1 MDDNERGRPIRV
13 MLVDDHAMVR
23 DGLKVFLSNY
33 ADIEVV
39 AEADDGAEAL
49 ALCARFRP
57 DVVLMDLLMP
67 ELDGPTATARIR
79 SAYPHIQVIALTSFV
94 EEDLIRRALR
104 AGAVGYLLKDV
115 NPARLA
121 EAIRAA
127 HRGRPTIDSA
137 AAQVLAR
144 GAQDGPPPGSD
155 LTPREREVLAL
166 LVQGKTN
173 DAIARD
179 LSISAATVRLHVS
192 HILSKLEAQN
202 RTEAA
207 TIAARYHLAPL
218 SNNK

>member
-1 MDDNERGRPIRV
+1 

-33 ADIEVV
+33 SDIQVV
-39 AEADDGAEAL
+39 AEAEDGAEAV
-49 ALCARFRP
+49 ALVARARP

-67 ELDGPTATARIR
+67 DLDGPAATARIR
-79 SAYPHIQVIALTSFV
+79 KEHPDVQVLALTSFV
-94 EEDLIRRALR
+94 DEDLIRRTLR
-104 AGAVGYLLKDV
+104 AGALGYLLKDV
-115 NPARLA
+115 KPARLA

-127 HRGRPTIDSA
+127 RRGRPTIDSV
-137 AAQVLAR
+137 AAQVLAL
-144 GAQDGPPPGSD
+144 GSQDGPALGED

-173 DAIARD
+173 DGIAAA
-179 LSISAATVRLHVS
+179 LNISPATVRLHVS

-207 TIAARYHLAPL
+207 TIATRHRLVPTPE
-218 SNNK
+218 NE

>member
-1 MDDNERGRPIRV
+1 

-23 DGLKVFLSNY
+23 DGLRVFLSNFS
-33 ADIEVV
+33 DLQVV
-39 AEADDGAEAL
+39 AEAEDGAQAIVECERA
-49 ALCARFRP
+49 RP
-57 DVVLMDLLMP
+57 DVILMDLLMP
-67 ELDGPTATARIR
+67 EMDGPTATAAIR
-79 SAYPHIQVIALTSFV
+79 KAYPQTQVIALTSFV
-94 EEDLIRRALR
+94 EEDLIRRAIK
-104 AGAVGYLLKDV
+104 AGAMGYLLKDV
-115 NPARLA
+115 NPAKLA

-144 GAQDGPPPGSD
+144 AAQAGPPPGSD

-173 DAIARD
+173 NAIAQE
-179 LSISAATVRLHVS
+179 LMVSAATVRLHVS

-207 TIAARYHLAPL
+207 TLAAQYQLVPRDAGR
-218 SNNK
+218 

>member
-1 MDDNERGRPIRV
+1 MGETGADAIRV

-33 ADIEVV
+33 ADIRVV
-39 AEADDGAEAL
+39 AEAEDGAEAVAL
-49 ALCARFRP
+49 AERARP

-67 ELDGPTATARIR
+67 GLDGPAATERIR
-79 SAYPHIQVIALTSFV
+79 KARPEAQVIALTSFV
-94 EEDLIRRALR
+94 EEELIRRTLR

-137 AAQVLAR
+137 AAQALAR
-144 GAQDGPPPGSD
+144 GATEGPTPGSD
-155 LTPREREVLAL
+155 LTAREREVLAL
-166 LVQGKTN
+166 LVEGATN
-173 DAIARD
+173 DEIGRA
-179 LSISAATVRLHVS
+179 LCISAATVRLHVS
-192 HILSKLEAQN
+192 HILSKLDASN

-207 TIAARYHLAPL
+207 TIAARHGLVARAG
-218 SNNK
+218 

>member
-1 MDDNERGRPIRV
+1 MNENERGRPIRV

-33 ADIEVV
+33 ADMEVV
-39 AEADDGAEAL
+39 AEAEDGAEAIAL
-49 ALCARFRP
+49 AGRARP
-57 DVVLMDLLMP
+57 DVVLMDLIMP
-67 ELDGPTATARIR
+67 GMDGPAATELLRRAQPG
-79 SAYPHIQVIALTSFV
+79 AQVIALTSFV
-94 EEDLIRRALR
+94 EEDLIRRTLR

-115 NPARLA
+115 NPVRLA

-144 GAQDGPPPGSD
+144 GAQDGPQPGSD
-155 LTPREREVLAL
+155 LTQREREVLAL

-173 DAIARD
+173 DEIGRV
-179 LSISAATVRLHVS
+179 LYISAATVRLHVS
-192 HILSKLEAQN
+192 HILSKLGASN

-207 TIAARYHLAPL
+207 TIAARYHLVPATDA
-218 SNNK
+218 